1 MFDKTEE
8 REGEICEWEKLENDC
23 IAAAAAA
30 IHTIQQTQ
38 GESLS
43 QRFTLQSLQSL
54 KVTETR
60 EFACNW
66 QEFPIIQMTECGGSG
81 RLIYDPA

>member
-1 MFDKTEE
+1 MSFVLILSQEKLEG
-8 REGEICEWEKLENDC
+8 EGEICEWEKLENDC
-23 IAAAAAA
+23 IATAA

-43 QRFTLQSLQSL
+43 QRFTLQSLHNL

-60 EFACNW
+60 EFACNR
-66 QEFPIIQMTECGGSG
+66 QEFPIIQITLW
-81 RLIYDPA
+81 RIRQTYL